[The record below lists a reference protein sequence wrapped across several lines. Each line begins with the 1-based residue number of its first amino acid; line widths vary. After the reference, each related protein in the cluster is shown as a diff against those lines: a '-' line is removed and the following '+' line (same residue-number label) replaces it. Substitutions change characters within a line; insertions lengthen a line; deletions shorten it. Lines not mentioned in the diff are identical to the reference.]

1 MSDNVNHPAHYT
13 DGKIEVIDFI
23 EDKKLGFHLGNTV
36 KYICRAGKKDPEKTI
51 EDLQKAEWYLHR
63 EIQRLSVQKAARAAE
78 LQKTGVTF
86 RDDLRRPIPVPEGV
100 QS

>member
-1 MSDNVNHPAHYT
+1 MNDNVNHPAYYT

-51 EDLQKAEWYLHR
+51 EDLQKAEWYLRR
-63 EIQRLSVQKAARAAE
+63 EIQRLSVQKAARASE

-86 RDDLRRPIPVPEGV
+86 ADDLRRRIRTPEGV

>member
-1 MSDNVNHPAHYT
+1 MNDNVNHPAYYT

-63 EIQRLSVQKAARAAE
+63 EIQRLTAQKAARAAE

-86 RDDLRRPIPVPEGV
+86 ADDLRRPIRVPEGV

>member
-13 DGKIEVIDFI
+13 DGKIGVIDFI

-63 EIQRLSVQKAARAAE
+63 EIQRLNAQKAARAAE

-86 RDDLRRPIPVPEGV
+86 RDDLRRPIRVPEGV

>member
-1 MSDNVNHPAHYT
+1 MNDSVNHPAHYT
-13 DGKIEVIDFI
+13 DGNIEVIDFI

-63 EIQRLSVQKAARAAE
+63 EIQRLSAQKAARAAE

-86 RDDLRRPIPVPEGV
+86 RDDLRRPIRTPEGV